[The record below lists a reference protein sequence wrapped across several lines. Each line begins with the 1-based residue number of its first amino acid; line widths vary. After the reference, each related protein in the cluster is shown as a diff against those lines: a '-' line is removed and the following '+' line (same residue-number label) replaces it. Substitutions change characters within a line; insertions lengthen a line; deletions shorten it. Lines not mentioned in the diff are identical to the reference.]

1 MIRRPPRFTRTST
14 LLPYTTLFRSDD
26 AGHQLAAAILP
37 LVHDLRPLGLAHAL
51 HDHLPGGLG
60 CDATEID
67 VVDLLLDEVADLG
80 AFALVDRVHQ
90 ADLAVG
96 RLHHHVVGHDFP
108 APERLVAAV
117 FRVDLDPR
125 HHALLDLKSVV

>member
-1 MIRRPPRFTRTST
+1 MIRLPPGSTRSDP
-14 LLPYTTLFRSDD
+14 LFPYTTLFRSGDVAARDARDD
-26 AGHQLAAAILP
+26 AGHQLADAILP

-51 HDHLPGGLG
+51 HDNLLGGLG
-60 CDATEID
+60 CDAAEID

-96 RLHHHVVGHDFP
+96 RLPNHVVGHDFP
-108 APERLVAAV
+108 APERLGAAV
-117 FRVDLDPR
+117 STGKASGRGR
-125 HHALLDLKSVV
+125 

>member
-1 MIRRPPRFTRTST
+1 MIRLPPGSTRTDP
-14 LLPYTTLFRSDD
+14 LFPYTTLFRSVDVAALDALDD
-26 AGHQLAAAILP
+26 AGHQLADAILP

-51 HDHLPGGLG
+51 HDHLLGGLG

-96 RLHHHVVGHDFP
+96 RLHHHVVGHRSEEP
-108 APERLVAAV
+108 TSELQSLMR
-117 FRVDLDPR
+117 
-125 HHALLDLKSVV
+125 